1 MTVATAAA
9 QGCLQGS
16 LDDFPVDEVLHFL
29 DAAGRPGRLVVEGS
43 LPADLL
49 VGSSTLGCPT
59 AGVDRAA
66 IVERLFHLLLVGD
79 GPFTFT
85 PGDDV
90 DVTAGWPLD
99 GMVEEVRARA
109 DRWRVLSQALPSLD
123 VVVRL
128 LPRRE
133 AASVTLPAGTWDV
146 VVAVDGVRSVRAVAL
161 EVGADA
167 FTTMEAVHFL
177 LEHDLAAVVAADT
190 L

>member
-9 QGCLQGS
+9 PGSLQGS
-16 LDDFPVDEVLHFL
+16 LADFPVDEVLHFL
-29 DAAGRPGRLVVEGS
+29 DVAGRPGRLVVEGS

-49 VGSSTLGCPT
+49 VGRSTLACP
-59 AGVDRAA
+59 AQEVDRAA
-66 IVERLFHLLLVGD
+66 VVELLFHLVLVGD

-85 PGDDV
+85 PDDGV
-90 DVTAGWPLD
+90 DVAGGWSLD

-109 DRWRVLSQALPSLD
+109 DRWRVLSRALPSLD

-128 LPRRE
+128 LPGQ
-133 AASVTLPAGTWDV
+133 APAPVTLPAGTWDV
-146 VVAVDGVRSVRAVAL
+146 VVALDGARSVRAVAL

-177 LEHDLAAVVAADT
+177 LQHDLAAVVAPDPA
-190 L
+190 

>member
-1 MTVATAAA
+1 MTVGTAAA
-9 QGCLQGS
+9 PGSLRGS

-49 VGSSTLGCPT
+49 VGGSSLACPEEEL
-59 AGVDRAA
+59 DRTTV
-66 IVERLFHLLLVGD
+66 VELLFHLLLVGD

-85 PGDDV
+85 PADDV
-90 DVTAGWPLD
+90 DVTGGWPLVAV
-99 GMVEEVRARA
+99 VEEVRARA
-109 DRWRVLSQALPSLD
+109 DRWRVLSRALPSLD

-128 LPRRE
+128 LPCQ
-133 AASVTLPAGTWDV
+133 ASAPVTLPAGTWDA
-146 VVAVDGVRSVRAVAL
+146 VVALDGVRSVRAVAL

-177 LEHDLAAVVAADT
+177 LEHDLAAVVAPDPA
-190 L
+190 